1 MKRFAFVS
9 WSPMSRSNQT
19 DLFGAQADLFGPPPP
34 KSYAPSL
41 ATVRAEVN
49 KVLEKARIA
58 REMPWT
64 AKEVAFWK
72 TVFPQMTNW
81 LPEEEAAQLRSA
93 FMEEICRLEAAA
105 PVSDTTRVPAAS
117 QRNRK
122 SASG

>member
-1 MKRFAFVS
+1 
-9 WSPMSRSNQT
+9 MSRSNHT
-19 DLFGAQADLFGPPPP
+19 DLFGAQSDLFGPPPP

-81 LPEEEAAQLRSA
+81 LPEEEAAQMRSA

-105 PVSDTTRVPAAS
+105 SVRDTTRVPAAS
-117 QRNRK
+117 QRKRK

>member
-1 MKRFAFVS
+1 
-9 WSPMSRSNQT
+9 MSRSNQS
-19 DLFGAQADLFGPPPP
+19 DLFGRQPDLFGPPPP
-34 KSYAPSL
+34 RSYAPSL

-81 LPEEEAAQLRSA
+81 LPEEEAARARSA
-93 FMEEICRLEAAA
+93 FMEEISRLEASS
-105 PVSDTTRVPAAS
+105 VGNSTRVPAAS
-117 QRNRK
+117 RRKTK

>member
-1 MKRFAFVS
+1 
-9 WSPMSRSNQT
+9 MSRSNQT
-19 DLFGAQADLFGPPPP
+19 DLFGTQADLFGPPPP

-64 AKEVAFWK
+64 PKEVAFWK

-81 LPEEEAAQLRSA
+81 LPEEEAAQLRHA
-93 FMEEICRLEAAA
+93 FMEEMRRLETASAGETTRAA
-105 PVSDTTRVPAAS
+105 PQRRKRSAA
-117 QRNRK
+117 
-122 SASG
+122 G

>member
-1 MKRFAFVS
+1 
-9 WSPMSRSNQT
+9 MSRSSQT
-19 DLFGAQADLFGPPPP
+19 DLFGTQADLFGPPP
-34 KSYAPSL
+34 KQSYAPSL

-81 LPEEEAAQLRSA
+81 LPEEEAAQVRAA
-93 FMEEICRLEAAA
+93 FWEEINRLEAT
-105 PVSDTTRVPAAS
+105 PVDDSTRVPAAS
-117 QRNRK
+117 QRRK
-122 SASG
+122 RSAAG

>member
-1 MKRFAFVS
+1 MIRTCLVEPHVTQQSDRPLRHAG
-9 WSPMSRSNQT
+9 RSVRT
-19 DLFGAQADLFGPPPP
+19 AAEE
-34 KSYAPSL
+34 SYAPSL

-49 KVLEKARIA
+49 KVLDTARIA

-93 FMEEICRLEAAA
+93 FMEEICRLEVASAGNSA
-105 PVSDTTRVPAAS
+105 RVPAAS
-117 QRNRK
+117 RRKTK

>member
-1 MKRFAFVS
+1 
-9 WSPMSRSNQT
+9 MSRSNQP
-19 DLFGAQADLFGPPPP
+19 DLFGTQADLFGPPPP

-64 AKEVAFWK
+64 AKEVDFWK

-81 LPEEEAAQLRSA
+81 LPEQEGVQARAA
-93 FMEEICRLEAAA
+93 FWEEISRLEASSAG
-105 PVSDTTRVPAAS
+105 DTTDAPATS
-117 QRNRK
+117 QRRK
-122 SASG
+122 RSASR

>member
-1 MKRFAFVS
+1 
-9 WSPMSRSNQT
+9 MSRSKQT

-34 KSYAPSL
+34 RSYAPSL
-41 ATVRAEVN
+41 ATVRTEVN
-49 KVLEKARIA
+49 KVLEKARAA

-81 LPEEEAAQLRSA
+81 LPEEEAAQMRSA
-93 FMEEICRLEAAA
+93 FMEEIRRLEAAA
-105 PVSDTTRVPAAS
+105 PVGGETRDPAAS
-117 QRNRK
+117 KRNRK